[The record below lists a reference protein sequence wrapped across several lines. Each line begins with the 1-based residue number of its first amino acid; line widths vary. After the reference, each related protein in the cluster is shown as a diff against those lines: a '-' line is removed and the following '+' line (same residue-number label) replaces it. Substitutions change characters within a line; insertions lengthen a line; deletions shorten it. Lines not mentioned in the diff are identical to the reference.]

1 MGYKETVMSEEQ
13 IIEAIKEARKDPVKA
28 YARYRA
34 VSSKQAKLTWPIA
47 EKAGIQKLVKV
58 IDFAYG
64 VARVMDDLRSSHVF
78 FILQQAFGEDMEWDD
93 VQEILTVIIEQSQA
107 FQKEVEK

>member
-47 EKAGIQKLVKV
+47 EKAGIKRV
-58 IDFAYG
+58 IDWSNEWCPHRDNDFPCPDH
-64 VARVMDDLRSSHVF
+64 VPDELRLHKRDCPDCW
-78 FILQQAFGEDMEWDD
+78 QAF
-93 VQEILTVIIEQSQA
+93 L
-107 FQKEVEK
+107 EVEK